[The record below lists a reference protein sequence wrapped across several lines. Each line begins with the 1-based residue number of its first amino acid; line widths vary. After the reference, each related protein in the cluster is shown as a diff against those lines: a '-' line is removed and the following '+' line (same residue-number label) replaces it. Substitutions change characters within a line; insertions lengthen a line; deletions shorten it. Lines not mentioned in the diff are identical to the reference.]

1 MKSRRPEKGSQ
12 RLSSNHR
19 AIGGEAPR
27 LRVMLENGMGNGGRR
42 WRLSAGFLLQAAVLA
57 TILLLPLLFTES
69 LDSTPSSP
77 QIILV
82 MPPREG
88 VPEGKMTA
96 TGRGGGGT
104 TSQVRRRSDLLELSR
119 DPLLPSPWSA
129 AALDLNIPGIGP
141 GEGPGDARLG
151 VRGGVEGG
159 GPWVGMPVGQPPQ
172 PPEPI
177 RVGGRVRAPHLLR
190 MVKPKYPFVARQARI
205 EGDVVLEAV
214 LGTDGRVQ
222 AVKIVQGHPALREAA
237 AEAVKQW
244 LYEPTYLNE
253 RPVPVILDVVIRFR
267 LRD

>member
-1 MKSRRPEKGSQ
+1 MKPRRPEEGSQ
-12 RLSSNHR
+12 RLTSNHR
-19 AIGGEAPR
+19 SIGGEVPP

-69 LDSTPSSP
+69 LDSTPRAP

-88 VPEGKMTA
+88 VPEGEMTG

-104 TSQVRRRSDLLELSR
+104 TSEVRRHPNLSALSSDL
-119 DPLLPSPWSA
+119 LLPSPWSEA
-129 AALDLNIPGIGP
+129 AVELDLPGIGP

-151 VRGGVEGG
+151 VRGGAGEGPG
-159 GPWVGMPVGQPPQ
+159 IGIPVGQAPQ

-177 RVGGRVRAPHLLR
+177 RVGGRVRAPRLLR
-190 MVKPKYPFVARQARI
+190 MVKPEYPFVARQARI

-214 LGTDGRVQ
+214 LGTDGTVQ
-222 AVKIVQGHPALREAA
+222 AVKVVQGHPALREAA
-237 AEAVKQW
+237 AEGVKQW

-253 RPVPVILDVVIRFR
+253 RPVPVILEIVVRFR